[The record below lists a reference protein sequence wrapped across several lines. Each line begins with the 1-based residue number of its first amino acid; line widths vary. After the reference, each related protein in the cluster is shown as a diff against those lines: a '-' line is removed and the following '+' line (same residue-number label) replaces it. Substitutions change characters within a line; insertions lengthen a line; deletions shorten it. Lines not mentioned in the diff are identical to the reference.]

1 VSALPFLFIR
11 VIWDAHTIK
20 IPLRL
25 WGANVKE
32 LHLGL
37 DPNHPFGRKG
47 LALEQAWQQL
57 APADCAGMLI
67 LDGDTLIDPQDYA
80 LMCEAIESDPAAVH
94 VAPARIWPA
103 SKPELRGW
111 SYAHWSKGPTQQ
123 LETEGIEF
131 FTFNFTYLPA
141 SLLQA
146 SIKAGLKGW
155 QFPLVDSRVSRCARM
170 NRIPVHVVT
179 GATVKHLNY

>member
-20 IPLRL
+20 VPFRL

-57 APADCAGMLI
+57 APPDCRGMLI

-80 LMCEAIESDPAAVH
+80 LMCEAIESFPGDVH
-94 VAPARIWPA
+94 VAPARIWPS

-111 SYAHWSKGPTQQ
+111 SWAHWSKGPTQE

-131 FTFNFTYLPA
+131 FSFNFTYLPA
-141 SLLQA
+141 RLILA
-146 SIKAGLKGW
+146 SVKGGLKGW
-155 QFPLVDSRVSRCARM
+155 QFPLVDARVSRTARL

-179 GATVKHLNY
+179 GAAPKHLNY